1 MRPKSWIASRSRS
14 CWVGCDAGICPNYL
28 ASYIQMVCRK
38 LFIHIQICHR
48 EPIDQVLPAWH
59 ESRKNRAR
67 QAGGVGVSRAGRL
80 SMRRVGWAGRC
91 AGRMSMRRGGWGG
104 RCAGRLGVRG
114 GGGAAGVG
122 GGGGGWGGGR
132 GGGACGGWGG
142 LVGALAG

>member
-80 SMRRVGWAGRC
+80 SMRWVGAVALEG
-91 AGRMSMRRGGWGG
+91 GVGGGW
-104 RCAGRLGVRG
+104 V
-114 GGGAAGVG
+114 GGAGVVAVGAG
-122 GGGGGWGGGR
+122 GGGGGV
-132 GGGACGGWGG
+132 
-142 LVGALAG
+142 VGALAG